1 MDLQTHPLSAGR
13 ARTGFPGRLAW
24 AMAVSLLAHVL
35 LLWPSATP
43 MVRPLLRGSLRPAPL
58 ALSATPAVVP
68 VGPTP
73 TEAPSRITPIRPTA
87 AESKAKMQS
96 RPKAESATHSTAVAG
111 AISSPVPDDPVEQ
124 ASVVEA
130 ESLRSYRLA
139 LALNARRFH
148 RYPPQAIEQG
158 LAGTAEVRIAVLR
171 NGLPGR
177 VDLMRS
183 SGHETLDREA
193 REMLARAAL
202 ATVLPEALRG
212 HAFAVE
218 LPVEFSLPAR

>member
-1 MDLQTHPLSAGR
+1 MNLQTHPLSAGR
-13 ARTGFPGRLAW
+13 AYTPFPGRLAW
-24 AMAVSLLAHVL
+24 AMAVSLFAHVV

-43 MVRPLLRGSLRPAPL
+43 MVRPSLLHASLRPGPVSALATSAAP
-58 ALSATPAVVP
+58 S

-73 TEAPSRITPIRPTA
+73 TDAPSRIAPVHSTA
-87 AESKAKMQS
+87 TSTKVQD
-96 RPKAESATHSTAVAG
+96 RPKAVSGKRSTAATDTAV
-111 AISSPVPDDPVEQ
+111 SPVSVDPLEPTG
-124 ASVVEA
+124 VVEA

-139 LALNARRFH
+139 LALNARRF
-148 RYPPQAIEQG
+148 RQYPPQAIEQG
-158 LAGTAEVRIAVLR
+158 LAGTAEVRVAVLR
-171 NGLPGR
+171 NGLPGP